1 MPSLAL
7 TSPDT
12 QSQFSLVQAHQEG
25 WTILEGCGP
34 EHADTQLRGVTCSD
48 QNAWWQVARQ
58 ARQGSPYH
66 REALSR
72 LSSSEREQISLRFG
86 PL

>member
-1 MPSLAL
+1 M
-7 TSPDT
+7 
-12 QSQFSLVQAHQEG
+12 
-25 WTILEGCGP
+25 
-34 EHADTQLRGVTCSD
+34 TCSD
-48 QNAWWQVARQ
+48 QNAWWQVARRS
-58 ARQGSPYH
+58 RQGSPYH

>member
-48 QNAWWQVARQ
+48 QNAWWQVARK

-72 LSSSEREQISLRFG
+72 LSHSEREQISLRFG